1 MWFYIY
7 VFRFFPESTLLVT
20 TSYLYSTTGSGVDCF
35 FDENENMLRGIEDV
49 ATSVIEKE
57 KERKKF
63 EEAVE
68 STNQFSDKMT

>member
-1 MWFYIY
+1 
-7 VFRFFPESTLLVT
+7 
-20 TSYLYSTTGSGVDCF
+20 
-35 FDENENMLRGIEDV
+35 MLRGIEDV